1 MFSRL
6 PTQLPGQ
13 KWNKVKVIFIK
24 WQNFLN
30 VASPDS
36 RSLSILTHKLSTK
49 GSPTI
54 CVHQFLVKIRPR
66 SPPYQVFLNF
76 WWAHSPQLTST
87 SHNRKNKKSSDFMYN
102 TQITI
107 ENTTICFSFSLTELD
122 LYWSKVFVE
131 GTWKCTGI
139 QTIIACNYLNLISF

>member
-13 KWNKVKVIFIK
+13 KWNKGKVIFIK

-36 RSLSILTHKLSTK
+36 RSLRILTHKLSMK

-54 CVHQFLVKIRPR
+54 CVHPSFWSKFTPL
-66 SPPYQVFLNF
+66 SPPCQVFFNF
-76 WWAHSPQLTST
+76 WWAHSLQLTLT
-87 SHNRKNKKSSDFMYN
+87 SHNRKNKKSSDFMYSN
-102 TQITI
+102 QITI
-107 ENTTICFSFSLTELD
+107 ENTTICFSLLNRVR
-122 LYWSKVFVE
+122 LILVE
-131 GTWKCTGI
+131 SFCGN
-139 QTIIACNYLNLISF
+139 ANNYHI